1 MKKYFV
7 PSKDIVIHTVSYT
20 KGISYRI
27 TKDILGI
34 LIDYERADVVTL
46 YDLEVKKLVPAK
58 IQDRVI
64 GFDVVPTHT
73 VSEGIVYKKQATRKS
88 HKKVSYNEELP

>member
-7 PSKDIVIHTVSYT
+7 PSKDIAIHNVAYT

-27 TKDILGI
+27 TKDILAV
-34 LIDYERADVVTL
+34 LIDYERSGAVTL
-46 YDLEVKKLVPAK
+46 YDFEVKKLEATK
-58 IQDRVI
+58 IQNRVI
-64 GFDVVPTHT
+64 GFDVVPTN
-73 VSEGIVYKKQATRKS
+73 VASEGVAYKKQATRKS